1 MVLPAFAFEPSRS
14 GSSVLVVD
22 DEAASRA
29 LVEYILAASGYRVTA
44 VDGAVAAAA
53 AIDRHVPDV
62 IVVDFAMP
70 EVDGVDLT
78 RAFRADPRLAGVSI
92 VMVTG
97 RHQVADKL
105 AGLAAG
111 VDDYITKPFEPAE
124 LAARI
129 HGIVRRSRDLRD
141 LSPLTGL
148 PGNGLINATIDY
160 RIRNGIALAVLYVD
174 LNEFKAYNDHYGF
187 AAGDRLLRA
196 TAGIVQAAALE
207 HGGPDAFVGHIG
219 GDDFV
224 TLVDPT
230 VAMAVARRITRT
242 FDQIADSYYSP
253 ADRERGHIEVLD
265 RSGRMCSFEII
276 TIAIGIAATD
286 GAATTTEDLIARASG
301 AKHAAKAKPGS
312 RIFVDRRART

>member
-1 MVLPAFAFEPSRS
+1 MVLPASAIEPSRH
-14 GSSVLVVD
+14 GSSVLVID

-44 VDGAVAAAA
+44 VDGAAAAAA
-53 AIDRHVPDV
+53 AIDRHTPDV

-70 EVDGVDLT
+70 ELDGVELT
-78 RAFRADPRLAGVSI
+78 RALRADPRLAGVSI

-148 PGNGLINATIDY
+148 PGNGLINGTIDY
-160 RIRNGIALAVLYVD
+160 RIRAGIPLAVLYVD

-196 TAGIVQAAALE
+196 TAGVVQAAALE
-207 HGGPDAFVGHIG
+207 RGGPDAFVGHIG

-224 TLVDPT
+224 ALVPSSL
-230 VAMAVARRITRT
+230 AMPVARQITRT
-242 FDQIADSYYSP
+242 FDRIADGYYSP
-253 ADRERGHIEVLD
+253 ADRERGRIEVLD
-265 RSGRMCSFEII
+265 RAGRLASFAII
-276 TIAIGIAATD
+276 SVAIGIATSD

-312 RIFVDRRART
+312 RIFVDRRQRT